1 MLKLKLC
8 GLRRPCDVLAAN
20 ECAPDYIGFVF
31 APSRRQVSPDT
42 AAALRALLAPG
53 IQAVGVFVDET
64 PETVAALLHRG
75 VIDAAQLHGHEDAN
89 YIRRLRALTDAPV
102 FQAFRIRS
110 AADAAA
116 AQESAADMVLLDSG
130 TGSGARFDWSLNAA
144 VRRPYFLAG
153 GLSPENAAEA
163 VRRLHPHGL
172 DVSSGIE
179 TDGQKDANK
188 MKNFV
193 RIARDAAGGDL

>member
-31 APSRRQVSPDT
+31 APSRRQVSPDA

-75 VIDAAQLHGHEDAN
+75 VIDAAQLHGHEDAD

-110 AADAAA
+110 ATDAAA

-130 TGSGARFDWSLNAA
+130 TGSGARFDWSLIAA

-163 VRRLHPHGL
+163 VRRLHPYGL

>member
-31 APSRRQVSPDT
+31 APSRRQVSPDA

-89 YIRRLRALTDAPV
+89 YIHRLRALTDAPV

-130 TGSGARFDWSLNAA
+130 TGSGARFDWSLIAA

-163 VRRLHPHGL
+163 VRRLHPYGL